1 MKHLNVQLNNVKTY
15 QPLLQDLID
24 NSKDLQQLIDEY
36 DDIAQVLSVAAK
48 IQGLPR
54 NISTHAAGIIIT
66 KNNLVNYTALDKG
79 LNNIYQ
85 TQFEASDLESL
96 GLLKMDFLGLKNL
109 TNISKT
115 IDLIHQD

>member
-1 MKHLNVQLNNVKTY
+1 MNVQLNNVKTY

-66 KNNLVNYTALDKG
+66 KNNFRQSNTALAYYAVILYNYEKYCIILQKG
-79 LNNIYQ
+79 RCFY
-85 TQFEASDLESL
+85 E
-96 GLLKMDFLGLKNL
+96 
-109 TNISKT
+109 
-115 IDLIHQD
+115 